1 MCLWLNSDQKF
12 HCFSSHQLLF
22 LSRQGSHGGVSE
34 EDRGQCGSYLHQ
46 QRHSILHGSAH
57 PHPSAQSLFSTGTV
71 ASEWGLYACVCVCE
85 SSVVWGLS
93 LTNSPVPVFIGSR
106 FLQTVVLLISF
117 ITLKVC
123 TSVCVCV
130 CAWGEVCV
138 LLNPPLLLLWGCLVV
153 VCPDCGWGPSNWIP
167 LRVCVRVCVLTYPH
181 IHVHVCVW
189 GVVVS
194 VWEVWNAMV

>member
-85 SSVVWGLS
+85 SSVVWVLS

-138 LLNPPLLLLWGCLVV
+138 LLNPPLLL
-153 VCPDCGWGPSNWIP
+153 PSFFEA
-167 LRVCVRVCVLTYPH
+167 V
-181 IHVHVCVW
+181 
-189 GVVVS
+189 
-194 VWEVWNAMV
+194 